1 MTLCF
6 SLAAFRI
13 LVSLEF
19 SSSLLKFCVHLFWSI
34 HWTHGGAHIMVVMEN
49 GPATDTVFNLP
60 SLPCFRNKQ
69 TCVCSSQV
77 ELSLPTALL
86 LVPQALQPAKG
97 AYLPYVRPQGWGVQY
112 VAQTTDSPGRVSIHV
127 ISLFL

>member
-6 SLAAFRI
+6 SFAAFRI

-49 GPATDTVFNLP
+49 RPATDTVFN
-60 SLPCFRNKQ
+60 LPCFRNKQ
-69 TCVCSSQV
+69 TCVCFSQV
-77 ELSLPTALL
+77 ELSLPTVLL

-97 AYLPYVRPQGWGVQY
+97 AYLPYVRPQGWGTQY
-112 VAQTTDSPGRVSIHV
+112 VAQTTDSPGEYPSM
-127 ISLFL
+127 